1 MSKYDDMI
9 DLPHPTSRKHPRMSM
24 YERAAQFVPFAAL
37 TGYEEAIEET
47 ARRADSYIVLDEEG
61 IRDLNDK
68 LNYIVTNIND
78 NIKVSVE
85 YFVKDTKKDGGL
97 YKTYIGNI
105 RLIDEVE
112 KKIIFKDKTIIYL
125 RDIYHIEII
134 K

>member
-24 YERAAQFVPFAAL
+24 YERAAQFAPFAAL

-47 ARRADSYIVLDEEG
+47 ARRVDSYVVLDEEG

-85 YFVKDTKKDGGL
+85 YFIKDTKKDGGF
-97 YKTYIGNI
+97 YKTYVGNI

-112 KKIIFKDKTIIYL
+112 KKIVFKDKTIIYL